1 MRSLEG
7 IDRRL
12 KNMRAILALL
22 AAVAVIGSAAA
33 WDISEELQYTYTKSG
48 YEQAG
53 YGILDQVVGTT
64 SGAYAKEPNVNFG
77 DGWEADAWLQID
89 NTLVSAGVDRNNGV
103 NPSYS
108 VEENDFYTQLTQGGS
123 ATLSTS
129 AKNTETSDPEIP
141 GEATAY
147 QNLWVGGEFAKATAS
162 FDSRAIVG
170 FSDIDEASYEG
181 PTNPNNFVATDVVS
195 ATSTIDSEEHGA
207 SYFNNANMGVQVDAD
222 IQQNYVG
229 SGWADPTYSGGI
241 TMWAN
246 FDGACDPHCANPIVT
261 TVEGSAWTGLFPA
274 NTQELFENYG
284 GTGIGDTTYWGSAF
298 ATNPQVQ
305 EEYDGYNNGQW
316 ADVFA

>member
-129 AKNTETSDPEIP
+129 AKNTETSDPEIS

>member
-1 MRSLEG
+1 
-7 IDRRL
+7 
-12 KNMRAILALL
+12 MRAILALL

-129 AKNTETSDPEIP
+129 AKNTETSDPEIS

-298 ATNPQVQ
+298 ATNPQVTSS
-305 EEYDGYNNGQW
+305 YGGTFNDKW

>member
-89 NTLVSAGVDRNNGV
+89 NTLLTATIDRTNT
-103 NPSYS
+103 NPDYNCND
-108 VEENDFYTQLTQGGS
+108 NDFYVQLTQGGS

-129 AKNTETSDPEIP
+129 AKNTETTDPEIS

-147 QNLWVGGEFAKATAS
+147 QNLWVGGEFSKADAS

-170 FSDIDEASYEG
+170 FSDIKDADYTG
-181 PTNPNNFVATDVVS
+181 PTEPNNFVATDVVS
-195 ATSTIDSEEHGA
+195 ATASIDSQTYGA
-207 SYFNNANMGVQVDAD
+207 GYFNDANMGVQVDAD

-246 FDGACDPHCANPIVT
+246 FDGACDPNCANPIIT
-261 TVEGSAWTGLFPA
+261 TVSGSAFTALFPA
-274 NTQELFENYG
+274 DTDDLNADN
-284 GTGIGDTTYWGSAF
+284 IGDTAYWGENF
-298 ATNPQVQ
+298 KTNPQVTSS
-305 EEYDGYNNGQW
+305 YGGTFNDKW

>member
-1 MRSLEG
+1 
-7 IDRRL
+7 
-12 KNMRAILALL
+12 MRAILALL

-129 AKNTETSDPEIP
+129 AKNTETSDPEIS